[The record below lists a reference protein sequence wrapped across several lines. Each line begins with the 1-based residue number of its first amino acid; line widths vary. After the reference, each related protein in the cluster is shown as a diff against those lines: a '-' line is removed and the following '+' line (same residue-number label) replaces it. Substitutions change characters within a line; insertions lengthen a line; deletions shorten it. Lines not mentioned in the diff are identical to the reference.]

1 MLVGDIRMG
10 QQVAQLHDDEDDD
23 DNDDDDG
30 LSFFSE
36 GRKEYVLR
44 FINSRNGMFK
54 LPRNKS
60 WQTPH
65 ECRNCVV
72 HNIKKRKI

>member
-1 MLVGDIRMG
+1 
-10 QQVAQLHDDEDDD
+10 
-23 DNDDDDG
+23 
-30 LSFFSE
+30 
-36 GRKEYVLR
+36 VLR
-44 FINSRNGMFK
+44 FINNRNGMFK